1 MLDDSVLCNS
11 ATSDTFFL
19 EYVCLKNIYIYPLMP
34 FCHCKRDQTCNLKE
48 NLNLQ

>member
-19 EYVCLKNIYIYPLMP
+19 DHVCLKIYIYLS
-34 FCHCKRDQTCNLKE
+34 FNAFLSLQKRSDL
-48 NLNLQ
+48 